1 MTQAQGDNQP
11 LHVHF
16 TLQVRSKSEHECNC
30 HHKQLCR
37 YQDPFL
43 FMLNMIDARV
53 LTFCTKCYNNVSR
66 NKYPLPAQQRRR
78 ILLKMFAT
86 GSWQNNSRQQ
96 IFNLRYHHLR
106 GEGGKVFVGIH
117 KYSFVI
123 TQTLLMAQ

>member
-1 MTQAQGDNQP
+1 MTRQTCLFLMKLLVMNE
-11 LHVHF
+11 
-16 TLQVRSKSEHECNC
+16 RECFC
-30 HHKQLCR
+30 QHRHLCR

-66 NKYPLPAQQRRR
+66 NKYPPHPGPAALENIIKNVCHRE
-78 ILLKMFAT
+78 L
-86 GSWQNNSRQQ
+86 GQNNSRQQ